1 MTSLHPVVLD
11 PTGTRRHDEHRIL
24 HSRGSATQ
32 VTVLGV
38 TAWSVSDPILLK
50 ELLTSPAISKDGRA
64 HWPVFAEVV
73 QSWPLALW
81 IGVQNMF
88 TAYGADHR
96 RLRRLIAPAL
106 SARRISALT
115 EVVEDTVTGI
125 LDDLAGL
132 PDGEVV
138 DLREKLAYPVPIAV
152 IGHLMGIPAG
162 RLDGFRATVDGVFD
176 TTLGTAEA
184 SRNTQTLYEVIGG
197 LIAAKRAAPGE
208 DLTSHLIR
216 ARDGEG
222 GGGGLTEDELLGT
235 LVLMIS
241 AGYETTVNVLD
252 QATTLLLTHPRQLA
266 HLREGRATWSDVIE
280 ETLRLE
286 PPVTHVPLRYAVRDI
301 TLPDGRLIARGD
313 AVLAS
318 LGAANVHPRW
328 HGETAGT
335 FDVTRADKEHLAFG
349 HGVHH
354 CLGAPLARLELTTV
368 LSALFDRFP
377 DIELAVPHADL
388 VPLNSLIS
396 NGHERLPVRL
406 RPRLR

>member
-1 MTSLHPVVLD
+1 MTGPCPMILD
-11 PTGTRRHDEHRIL
+11 PTGTRRHDEHRVL
-24 HSRGSATQ
+24 HGLGPAARVA
-32 VTVLGV
+32 VLGV
-38 TAWSVSDPILLK
+38 TAWSVSDPVLLK
-50 ELLTSPAISKDGRA
+50 ELLTSPDISKDGRA
-64 HWPVFAEVV
+64 HWPMFSEVV
-73 QSWPLALW
+73 QTWPLALW

-106 SARRISALT
+106 SARRIAALT

-125 LDDLAGL
+125 LDNLAAL
-132 PDGEVV
+132 PAGTVV
-138 DLREKLAYPVPIAV
+138 DLREQLAYPVPIAV
-152 IGHLMGIPAG
+152 IGHLMGIAAG
-162 RLDGFRATVDGVFD
+162 RLDGFRATVDSVFD
-176 TTLGTAEA
+176 TTLSAAEA
-184 SRNTQTLYEVIGG
+184 NRNAQSLYEVIAG

-216 ARDGEG
+216 ARDSEG

-252 QATTLLLTHPRQLA
+252 QATTLLLTRPEQLA

-286 PPVTHVPLRYAVRDI
+286 PPVTHVPLRYAVNDI
-301 TLPDGRLIARGD
+301 PLPDGQVIARGD

-328 HGETAGT
+328 HGEAAGT
-335 FDVTRADKEHLAFG
+335 FDITRAGKEHLAFG
-349 HGVHH
+349 HGVHF
-354 CLGAPLARLELTTV
+354 CLGASLARLELTTV
-368 LSALFDRFP
+368 LGALFDRFP
-377 DIELAVPHADL
+377 DIELAVPPTELA
-388 VPLNSLIS
+388 PLNSLIS

-406 RPRLR
+406 RPVLS